1 MYPPHVE
8 TAMTPYSTDPST
20 DVFGRADV
28 RLPTAA
34 EAAAADRAA
43 REQRGVPERVLM
55 ENAGRAA
62 ALIVQREYP
71 RGRIVAVAGS
81 GNNGGDAAVM
91 MRVLH
96 AWGRD
101 VALIHAGSAPPDP
114 ALLHGA
120 DIGSA
125 EGGDPR
131 AERLLGGG
139 DVLVDGLLGTGAA
152 GAPRGGVA
160 EWIGRLNAAAA
171 PVVAL
176 DVPSGVDATSGRV
189 HDAVNAALTIA
200 FGWPKLGM
208 LLQPARSCCGR
219 IVAVEIGFP
228 PNAVHDVSAYAI
240 TPDWV
245 RSRVRRRS
253 ASDHKSRAGRLLL
266 LAGSSGMAGA
276 AAIAAEAA
284 LRAGAGLLRI
294 VSDADNRVILQ
305 TVVPEATFL
314 DREALEDEDT
324 ASMHALLA
332 GPGIGQS
339 AGARAALVHTLALM
353 DGKPTVLDADALNL
367 LAGDDT
373 ALHDIAR
380 NRPLVITPHVLE
392 LSRLTGLAV
401 ADILQ
406 DVVGAARGAADRFG
420 CTVLLKGQPSVVAEP
435 DGRVGVNTTGS
446 SDVATA
452 GMGDQLA
459 GAIAALLVGGAS
471 TADAAAMAL
480 FLCGRAADLSARGA
494 SLAPRDV
501 SAMFARAVA
510 RPGAERTG
518 LGLPFVTFDQP
529 PRW

>member
-1 MYPPHVE
+1 MK
-8 TAMTPYSTDPST
+8 PYSADPST
-20 DVFGRADV
+20 DVSGHADV
-28 RLPTAA
+28 RLPTAG

-43 REQRGVPERVLM
+43 REQYGVPERVLM

-96 AWGRD
+96 TWGRE

-120 DIGSA
+120 DIASV
-125 EGGDPR
+125 EGGDPG
-131 AERLLGGG
+131 AEPLLGGG

-152 GAPRGGVA
+152 GAPRGGIA
-160 EWIGRLNAAAA
+160 EWIGRLNAAGA
-171 PVVAL
+171 PVVSL
-176 DVPSGVDATSGRV
+176 DIPSGVDATSGRV
-189 HDAVNAALTIA
+189 HDAVNAAMTIA
-200 FGWPKLGM
+200 FGWPKLGL

-219 IVAVEIGFP
+219 IVAAEIGFP
-228 PNAVHDVSAYAI
+228 ANVVDNVSAYAI

-245 RSRVRRRS
+245 RSRLRTRS

-294 VSDADNRVILQ
+294 VSEADNRVILQ

-314 DREALEDEDT
+314 DRDALGEDDT
-324 ASMHALLA
+324 ESMHAVLA

-339 AGARAALVHTLALM
+339 AGSRAALERTLALM
-353 DGKPTVLDADALNL
+353 DGKPAVLDADALNL
-367 LAGDDT
+367 LAGDDA

-380 NRPLVITPHVLE
+380 NHPLVITPHVLE
-392 LSRLTGLAV
+392 LSRLTGAAV
-401 ADILQ
+401 EDILH
-406 DVVGAARGAADRFG
+406 DVVDAARGAAARFG
-420 CTVLLKGQPSVVAEP
+420 CTVLLKGQPSLVAEP

-471 TADAAAMAL
+471 PAEAAATAL
-480 FLCGRAADLSARGA
+480 FLCGRAADLNARGA
-494 SLAPRDV
+494 SLGPRDV

-510 RPGAERTG
+510 QPGAEQSG
-518 LGLPFVTFDQP
+518 LGLPFITFDQP